1 MALKILQLQ
10 NKLDIAHR
18 SLSELEAKEAD
29 FETRAAEL
37 EARIPECRD
46 AAAQAEC
53 DEAIEKLDADKA
65 EYEEA
70 KANLQREIEGLEAE
84 LRELDKPIEEDKI
97 EKVERKDN
105 HPMEFRNTP
114 EYINAYAEYIK
125 TGDDHEVRALLS
137 ENSAVTT
144 GTVAVPEL
152 VYDIVKTAW
161 QKEGIMSL
169 VRKAYLKGNLKVG
182 FEASAGDA
190 TLHTQEGS
198 AVDEESLVLGT
209 VELVPV
215 SIKKWISV
223 SDEALDMRGEEFLRY
238 IYDELAYR
246 IAKKAADTLI
256 AKIEACGTT
265 NGTNSVAVPKIASTQ
280 ITLGLIASAI
290 GQLSDEAANPVIMM
304 NKATWSAF
312 KAVQAAGNYG
322 YDPFEGLPVVFN
334 NSITAFSAATT
345 GVTYAIVGDLGQGA
359 IANFPNGSEITMKY
373 DDLSLAEKDLV
384 KIVGRQYVGL
394 GIVGPYSFVKITH

>member
-46 AAAQAEC
+46 ASSQAEC

-65 EYEEA
+65 EFEEA

-84 LRELDKPIEEDKI
+84 LRELDKPVDEDKI
-97 EKVERKDN
+97 EKVERKVEK
-105 HPMEFRNTP
+105 PMEFRNSP

-125 TGDDHEVRALLS
+125 TGDDHEVRALTT
-137 ENSAVTT
+137 ENSSTP
-144 GTVAVPEL
+144 GTIAVPEL

-190 TLHTQEGS
+190 TVHSLEGDT
-198 AVDEESLVLGT
+198 VTEESLVLGT

>member
-18 SLSELEAKEAD
+18 SLSELESKEAD

-84 LRELDKPIEEDKI
+84 LRELDKPIDEEKI
-97 EKVERKDN
+97 EKVEERERK
-105 HPMEFRNTP
+105 PMEIRNTP
-114 EYINAYAEYIK
+114 EYINAYAEYVK
-125 TGDDHEVRALLS
+125 TGDDHEVRALLT
-137 ENSAVTT
+137 ENAS

-161 QKEGIMSL
+161 EKEGIMAL
-169 VRKAYLKGNLKVG
+169 VRKSYLKGNLKVG

-190 TLHTQEGS
+190 TVHTEGAAAPS
-198 AVDEESLVLGT
+198 EESLVLGT
-209 VELVPV
+209 VELVPA

-223 SDEALDMRGEEFLRY
+223 SDEALDLRGEEFLRY